1 MRKVTNWAVL
11 TLALSVFAVNAVAQT
26 PDGMTP
32 AEETICDSL
41 KADNV
46 SKGLYGLC
54 VAYCEAHDGPAD
66 VITTEEEME
75 KMGDPPS
82 SILLALYQN
91 KMREGDPNMPCV
103 NHENTCPVWS
113 QEELD
118 RIGTLGG
125 SILRDYEYS
134 GYWENY
140 YDYELGNGI
149 HHYAQAYSYFHSDKL
164 VGRYYSNST
173 GFDYAYR
180 FMELTEAQYN
190 ACKQQLINHVTNP
203 NP

>member
-1 MRKVTNWAVL
+1 MRKL
-11 TLALSVFAVNAVAQT
+11 TILGTLVLALVFAVNALAST

-32 AEETICDSL
+32 AEETVCDQL
-41 KADNV
+41 KADGI

-54 VAYCEAHDGPAD
+54 VAYCEAHDGPAE
-66 VITTEEEME
+66 VITTEEQMD
-75 KMGDPPS
+75 KMGDPPN

-103 NHENTCPVWS
+103 NYKNSCPVWS
-113 QEELD
+113 QEELE

-134 GYWENY
+134 GYLENY
-140 YDYELGNGI
+140 YDYEGDSEFR
-149 HHYAQAYSYFHSDKL
+149 HFAQVYSYYHSDKL
-164 VGRYYSNST
+164 IGSYYSSSP
-173 GFDYAYR
+173 YVYR
-180 FMELTEAQYN
+180 WMELTEAEYN